1 VLVDQR
7 LPLQLHPLSRREQ
20 APAGT

>member
-7 LPLQLHPLSRREQ
+7 LPLELRPLRRREY